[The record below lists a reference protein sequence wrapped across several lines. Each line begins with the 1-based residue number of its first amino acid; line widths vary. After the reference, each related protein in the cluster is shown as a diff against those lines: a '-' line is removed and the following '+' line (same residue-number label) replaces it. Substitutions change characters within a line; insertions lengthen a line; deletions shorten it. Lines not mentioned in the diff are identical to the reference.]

1 MLKHICLE
9 WQQLPD
15 VVNKTK
21 NCTVMTAGEQQSS
34 RSQDLKVRPQGIDYC
49 LGFVMDVGTM
59 HSRTENKTKTKAFD
73 FRNYD
78 STALEN
84 AHKGCVFLLHAQLT
98 AFPAKKKL
106 QCAPSSPWRRHRLP
120 QHKTVDEQTS
130 NRCQTWWSHHH
141 LFNYFSVVVAN
152 IEWDR
157 QWVSCTH
164 TL

>member
-98 AFPAKKKL
+98 AFPAKK
-106 QCAPSSPWRRHRLP
+106 SSSVR
-120 QHKTVDEQTS
+120 
-130 NRCQTWWSHHH
+130 HHH
-141 LFNYFSVVVAN
+141 PDGVTVSHNTRQSTSKLA
-152 IEWDR
+152 IDAKHDDR
-157 QWVSCTH
+157 IITYL
-164 TL
+164 TILA

>member
-15 VVNKTK
+15 VVNKKK

-59 HSRTENKTKTKAFD
+59 HSRTENKTKMKAFD

-98 AFPAKKKL
+98 AFPAKKKKEAPV
-106 QCAPSSPWRRHRLP
+106 CAIITVTASPSPTTQDSRR
-120 QHKTVDEQTS
+120 
-130 NRCQTWWSHHH
+130 
-141 LFNYFSVVVAN
+141 AN
-152 IEWDR
+152 W
-157 QWVSCTH
+157 Q
-164 TL
+164 